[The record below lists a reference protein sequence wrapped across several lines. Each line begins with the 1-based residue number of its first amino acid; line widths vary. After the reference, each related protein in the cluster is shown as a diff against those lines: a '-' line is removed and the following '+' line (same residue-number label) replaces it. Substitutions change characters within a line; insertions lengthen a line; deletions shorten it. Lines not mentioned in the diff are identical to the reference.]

1 MGYAKPLP
9 LIDDDSR
16 PFWEAARRHEL
27 LIHRCRLCGRHYFPA
42 SYCHHC
48 DADSMEWVRAS
59 GRGKVY
65 TFTIYHTAPHPGFK
79 EELPYAVAYVELDEG
94 PLFLTNIVGC
104 RNEDIRVGMPV
115 EVAFEDVTEEVTLP
129 KFRPV
134 SGEGQA

>member
-1 MGYAKPLP
+1 MEYAKPLP

-27 LIHRCRLCGRHYFPA
+27 LIHRCRLCGRYYFPA
-42 SYCHHC
+42 SYCRHC

-59 GRGKVY
+59 GRGRVY
-65 TFTIYHTAPHPGFK
+65 TFTIYHATPHAGFK
-79 EELPYAVAYVELDEG
+79 EDLPYVVAYVELEEG

-104 RNEDIRVGMPV
+104 RNEEIRVGMPV
-115 EVAFEDVTEEVTLP
+115 EVVFEDVTEEVTLP

-134 SGEGQA
+134 SEGGKG